1 MIFSWTMTLSSIYGN
16 LNQKFTCLFDYTW
29 TKRFIPSNPMKLWI
43 LMTTGF
49 DEFNNKIH
57 DLVERENECDDLF
70 EDIKNGNGENALR
83 YFALRDTCKEL
94 RKEILKSA
102 MSAGL
107 TRENVNMKIKEA
119 KGVTM
124 TSAHK
129 QK

>member
-1 MIFSWTMTLSSIYGN
+1 MTLSSIYGN

>member
-1 MIFSWTMTLSSIYGN
+1 MTLSSIYGN

-107 TRENVNMKIKEA
+107 TRESVNMKIKEA
-119 KGVTM
+119 KGGTIA
-124 TSAHK
+124 TNAK

>member
-1 MIFSWTMTLSSIYGN
+1 
-16 LNQKFTCLFDYTW
+16 
-29 TKRFIPSNPMKLWI
+29 
-43 LMTTGF
+43 MTTGF

>member
-1 MIFSWTMTLSSIYGN
+1 M
-16 LNQKFTCLFDYTW
+16 
-29 TKRFIPSNPMKLWI
+29 I

-49 DEFNNKIH
+49 GEFNNKIH
-57 DLVERENECDDLF
+57 DLVKRENECDDLF

-107 TRENVNMKIKEA
+107 TRESINMKIKEA
-119 KGVTM
+119 KGET
-124 TSAHK
+124 TTTNSK
-129 QK
+129 SK